1 MERRDMMKVLATMPL
16 GAWALTSSDV
26 ADAAEHTHHALSEQ
40 TAQPKSVFVP
50 KFFSALEWRTVR
62 VLADIVIPRDAKSG
76 SATDAGVPEFM
87 DYVMTEFPNNQTRI
101 REGLGWLNAE
111 SRARFGM
118 PFADVTAPQR
128 LQIVDDIAWPAKAK
142 PQFVQGARFFTAFRD
157 LTASG
162 FYTSRIGV
170 KDIGYMG
177 NIPQS
182 AWHGCSPAA
191 EKKLGVS

>member
-16 GAWALTSSDV
+16 GAWALTPSDV
-26 ADAAEHTHHALSEQ
+26 ADAAEHTQKVLSEQ
-40 TAQPKSVFVP
+40 TMQPKSAFVP
-50 KFFSALEWRTVR
+50 KFFSALEWHAVR

-76 SATDAGVPEFM
+76 SATDAGVPEFI
-87 DYVMTEFPNNQTRI
+87 DYVMIEFPSNQTRI

-111 SRARFGM
+111 SRTRFGVL
-118 PFADVTAPQR
+118 FADATAPQR
-128 LQIVDDIAWPAKAK
+128 LQVVDDIAWPAKAK
-142 PQFVQGARFFTAFRD
+142 PQFAQGARFFSAFRD
-157 LTASG
+157 LTASA